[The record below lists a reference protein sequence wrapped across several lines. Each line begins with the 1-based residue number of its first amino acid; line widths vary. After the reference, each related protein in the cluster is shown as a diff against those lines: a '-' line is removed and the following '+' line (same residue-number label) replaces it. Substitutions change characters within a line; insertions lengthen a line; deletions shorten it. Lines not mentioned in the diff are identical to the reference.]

1 MPFATTN
8 SKIISQQHQVHN
20 HYNYNCVLFVFFYS
34 PKKVSKNINCFPF
47 AAFISVIVL
56 CARKVSRRIS
66 SFGVIGSPI
75 SINERLTSYYL
86 VQEYFIIR
94 RDFSRKLITFSLIS
108 SNLCSPQTSIFI
120 TTTKPFQTRSIRF
133 DNPLLT
139 LPKGCQLKYESV
151 RDEFM
156 KLATKKLY
164 QHPFN
169 LFSDVIFHLKSE
181 KSSYVPNVKQNGC
194 KEIKRLCTS
203 DFSNSMDS
211 AERKGTA
218 IENNCEINQ
227 HEKQFHKLPKG
238 NIPNL
243 RCNEICT
250 NDMSKAYRHAFAFEK
265 ASHTTLTALIFIA
278 FLITSKKGYNL
289 MNKWIGSTSTQ
300 AQCARHPRR
309 QKEVRL

>member
-66 SFGVIGSPI
+66 SFSVIASSV
-75 SINERLTSYYL
+75 SINESLTSYYL
-86 VQEYFIIR
+86 VQEYFVIR
-94 RDFSRKLITFSLIS
+94 RDFSRKLITFSLIN

-120 TTTKPFQTRSIRF
+120 TTTRPFQTRSIRF

-139 LPKGCQLKYESV
+139 LPKECQLKYDSV
-151 RDEFM
+151 HDEFM

-164 QHPFN
+164 QHQFN
-169 LFSDVIFHLKSE
+169 DVIFHLKSQ
-181 KSSYVPNVKQNGC
+181 KSSYVPNVKHNGC
-194 KEIKRLCTS
+194 KESKRPCSS
-203 DFSNSMDS
+203 DSSNTKDS
-211 AERKGTA
+211 AERNGTA

-227 HEKQFHKLPKG
+227 HEKQFYNLPKG

-243 RCNEICT
+243 HCNEICT
-250 NDMSKAYRHAFAFEK
+250 NDMSKAYRHAFAFKK
-265 ASHTTLTALIFIA
+265 AIHTTLTALIFIA

-289 MNKWIGSTSTQ
+289 MNKWIGSPSTQ

>member
-66 SFGVIGSPI
+66 SFSVIASSI
-75 SINERLTSYYL
+75 SINESLTSYYL
-86 VQEYFIIR
+86 VQEYFVIR
-94 RDFSRKLITFSLIS
+94 RDFSRKLITFSLIN

-120 TTTKPFQTRSIRF
+120 TTTRPFQKRSIRF

-139 LPKGCQLKYESV
+139 LPKECQLKYDSV
-151 RDEFM
+151 HDEFM
-156 KLATKKLY
+156 KLATKQLY
-164 QHPFN
+164 QHQFN
-169 LFSDVIFHLKSE
+169 DVIFHLKSQ
-181 KSSYVPNVKQNGC
+181 KSSYVPNVKHNGC
-194 KEIKRLCTS
+194 KEIKRPCSS
-203 DFSNSMDS
+203 DSSNTKDS
-211 AERKGTA
+211 AERNGTA

-227 HEKQFHKLPKG
+227 HEKQFYDLPKG

-243 RCNEICT
+243 HCNEICT
-250 NDMSKAYRHAFAFEK
+250 NDMSKAYRHAFAFKK
-265 ASHTTLTALIFIA
+265 AIHTTLTALIFIA

-289 MNKWIGSTSTQ
+289 MNKWIGAPSTQ

>member
-8 SKIISQQHQVHN
+8 SKIISQQHQIHN

-66 SFGVIGSPI
+66 SFSVIASSV
-75 SINERLTSYYL
+75 SINESLTSYYL
-86 VQEYFIIR
+86 VQEYFVIR
-94 RDFSRKLITFSLIS
+94 RDFSRKLITFSLIN

-120 TTTKPFQTRSIRF
+120 TTTRPFQTRSIRF

-139 LPKGCQLKYESV
+139 LPKECQLKYDTV
-151 RDEFM
+151 HDEFM

-164 QHPFN
+164 QHQFN
-169 LFSDVIFHLKSE
+169 DVIFHLKSQ
-181 KSSYVPNVKQNGC
+181 KSSYVPNVKHNGC
-194 KEIKRLCTS
+194 KEIKRPCSS
-203 DFSNSMDS
+203 DSSNTKDS
-211 AERKGTA
+211 AERNGTA

-227 HEKQFHKLPKG
+227 HEKQFYDLPKG
-238 NIPNL
+238 NIPNSH
-243 RCNEICT
+243 CNEICP
-250 NDMSKAYRHAFAFEK
+250 NDMSKAYRHAFAFKK
-265 ASHTTLTALIFIA
+265 AIHTTLTALIFIA
-278 FLITSKKGYNL
+278 FLIPSKKGYNL
-289 MNKWIGSTSTQ
+289 MNKWIGSPSTQ